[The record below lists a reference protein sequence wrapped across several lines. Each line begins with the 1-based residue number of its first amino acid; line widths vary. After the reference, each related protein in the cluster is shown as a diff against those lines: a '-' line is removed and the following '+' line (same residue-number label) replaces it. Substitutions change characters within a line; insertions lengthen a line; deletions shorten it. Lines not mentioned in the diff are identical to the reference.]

1 MLNSDLKGRILLLGI
16 GEIGSKMATMASTAT
31 GWNCLKM
38 GSGESSSDYVHVS
51 DGDVLNPSMR
61 LLRANALDA
70 VQTVSLKA
78 HEYDSVIVLA
88 ALGEKEGAAL
98 APMVLNV
105 CKNMPTASIVTM
117 PFAYEKDRIFESG
130 VALKRV
136 REESGFT
143 SIIDNESMHESNP
156 DLSVQECNEIA
167 FNATVYVLNSLK
179 DCTMPAKTNIV
190 SSARAGQSVEIAL
203 RDSLKMLYNT
213 TSENT
218 GHSVLYLSGDKI
230 PVGMIDAASKL
241 LHDACGSS
249 QVVAKDTTG
258 KTQLVMASAVIGAT
272 RFDSYDPL
280 GQIPSDLT
288 MDWDDLE
295 LGLNIDLDLRQL
307 E

>member
-1 MLNSDLKGRILLLGI
+1 MLKSDLEGKILLLGI
-16 GEIGSKMATMASTAT
+16 GEIGSKMATKASTTT
-31 GWNCLKM
+31 GWDCIKM
-38 GSGESSSDYVHVS
+38 GSGQSSLDYVHVS
-51 DGDVLNPSMR
+51 NGEVLNPSMR

-70 VQTVSLKA
+70 IRTLSLRIS
-78 HEYDSVIVLA
+78 EYDSVIVLA

-98 APMVLNV
+98 APMALDA

-136 REESGFT
+136 REASGFT
-143 SIIDNESMHESNP
+143 SIIDNEAMHESNP

-167 FNATVYVLNSLK
+167 YNAAVYVLNSLK
-179 DCTMPAKTNIV
+179 DCSMPAKTNIV
-190 SSARAGQSVEIAL
+190 SSARAGQNMETAL

-213 TSENT
+213 ASENT
-218 GHSVLYLSGDKI
+218 GHSVLYLSGEKI

-241 LHDACGSS
+241 LDDACGSS
-249 QVVAKDTTG
+249 QIVAKHTDG
-258 KTQLVMASAVIGAT
+258 KTQLVMASAVIGKT

-280 GQIPSDLT
+280 GQIPADLT

-295 LGLNIDLDLRQL
+295 VGLNVDLDLRQL